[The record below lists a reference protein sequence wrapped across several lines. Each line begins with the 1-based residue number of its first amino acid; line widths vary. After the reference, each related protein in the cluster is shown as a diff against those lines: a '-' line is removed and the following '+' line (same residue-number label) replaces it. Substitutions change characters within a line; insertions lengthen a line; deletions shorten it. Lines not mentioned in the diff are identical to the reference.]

1 VKVNA
6 VPIEAYRR
14 TAGIGARRNESSAQE
29 QAGAKRPGRPEKVT
43 VTSSREAAA
52 PSVQARISPSLL
64 EGVLS
69 AEEKNE
75 LIRHFARFGD
85 TYQESQIYG
94 SKERVDTAGT
104 GIRVD
109 VKA

>member
-1 VKVNA
+1 MKINA
-6 VPIEAYRR
+6 VPIEAYRQA
-14 TAGIGARRNESSAQE
+14 AGIGVSKNETPAQE
-29 QAGAKRPGRPEKVT
+29 QTGARRPDRSEKVT
-43 VTSSREAAA
+43 ISNKSDAAA
-52 PSVQARISPSLL
+52 PSVQAPSSPSLL

-69 AEEKNE
+69 VEEKNE

-85 TYQESQIYG
+85 AGQESQLYG
-94 SKERVDTAGT
+94 TGSRSESANT